1 MSKFPLYNTTK
12 SREMFNRASQVIPGG
27 IYGHLGPAEGQF
39 IPVNRWPR
47 FSEKAKGTYFW
58 DVDGNQYIDYMCA
71 YGPNVLGYNDP
82 DVDAAALKQLQLGNC
97 TTAPGKVM
105 VECAETLVDTVAC
118 ADWAFFCKN
127 GSDTTTLATMAAR
140 AHTHKK
146 KIIFLKYY
154 YHGDFPWAQKIDYP
168 GITPEDV
175 ANNIICPW
183 FDLDALQKAYDDN
196 NGDIAGLIAQ
206 PYDHGN
212 FKDNE
217 VASKE
222 YWQSVRKWCDDHGAV
237 LIIDDVRAG
246 FRLDL
251 AGSDHYYGFKAD
263 LICFCKALANGYNMS
278 AFCGK
283 EFLRNAAS
291 SLSYTGSYWMSA
303 VPFAACI
310 ACINKLKKIDAPK
323 LFHDLGTE
331 LTDGLV
337 AAGKEHGFDLVVS
350 GAPALFYLRIANDD
364 SLLLHQDWIAEC
376 VNRGVF
382 FASHHNHFI
391 NASLTHEDINRTIEI
406 AEDAFKA
413 EAKDGMVRWKFTEL
427 PLSKEAKLLMDSL
440 VLGLED
446 IQENYGKKYI
456 KIIEKSLT

>member
-1 MSKFPLYNTTK
+1 MSKKFPLYKTTK
-12 SREMFNRASQVIPGG
+12 SDAWFDRATKVIPAGV
-27 IYGHLGPAEGQF
+27 YGHLGPAEGQF

-47 FSEKAKGTYFW
+47 FSEKAQGSYFW
-58 DVDGNQYIDYMCA
+58 DVDGNKYIDYMCA
-71 YGPNVLGYNDP
+71 YGPNILGYCDE
-82 DVDAAALKQLQLGNC
+82 DVDAAAFEQMKKGNC
-97 TTAPGKVM
+97 VTSPDKVM
-105 VECAETLVDTVAC
+105 VECAELLVDTVAT
-118 ADWAFFCKN
+118 ADWAFFAKN
-127 GSDTTTLATMAAR
+127 GNDATQGAILTAR

-146 KIIFLKYY
+146 KLIFFNNF
-154 YHGDFPWAQKIDYP
+154 YHGVSPMVQKIDYP
-168 GITPEDV
+168 GVTPEDV
-175 ANNIICPW
+175 ANNIYARWNDIEG
-183 FDLDALQKAYDDN
+183 LKQIIAEDD
-196 NGDIAGLIAQ
+196 DIAAIIAQ
-206 PYDHGN
+206 PYNHGN
-212 FKDNE
+212 FLDNYFPDE
-217 VASKE
+217 GFWKG
-222 YWQSVRKWCDDHGAV
+222 VRELCTKNNIV
-237 LIIDDVRAG
+237 LIVDDVRCG

-251 AGSDHYYGFKAD
+251 AGSDHFFGFEAD
-263 LICFCKALANGYNMS
+263 IICFCKALANGYNMS

-323 LFHDLGTE
+323 LFKELGTE

-364 SLLLHQDWIAEC
+364 SLLLHQDWVAEC

-382 FASHHNHFI
+382 FTSHHNHFI

-413 EAKDGMVRWKFTEL
+413 VKKLHPEKF
-427 PLSKEAKLLMDSL
+427 
-440 VLGLED
+440 
-446 IQENYGKKYI
+446 
-456 KIIEKSLT
+456 